1 MIEAIIQQCDAV
13 GKLVILFCASHH
25 HADQTSAAA
34 GDGFHHRVARLLRP
48 AALTA
53 GGALILVFVR
63 YQHAVIGAKQ
73 TLLLLLVGGLH
84 GIGRCAEQ
92 LGKARHRHRPLCQAG
107 HVVGCGVVVGAVQAV
122 GIYKMGARQ
131 AQLRGFGVHQLHKR
145 LHAAG
150 GVLCQHIGCVVGTGQ
165 DRGMEQIVERHD
177 LSRLQRDMGRARLQ
191 RIDRVRADRDLLRHV
206 AAAFFHSQ
214 RQRHNLRDTGWI
226 IPLGAALLYEHLP
239 RLCIHD
245 KVCVRRHLRRHG
257 AAFGVHRPS
266 QTRRQRQRQDHPQ
279 QFLHL
284 PHSSPLLSALPPK
297 TS

>member
-1 MIEAIIQQCDAV
+1 
-13 GKLVILFCASHH
+13 
-25 HADQTSAAA
+25 
-34 GDGFHHRVARLLRP
+34 
-48 AALTA
+48 
-53 GGALILVFVR
+53 
-63 YQHAVIGAKQ
+63 
-73 TLLLLLVGGLH
+73 
-84 GIGRCAEQ
+84 
-92 LGKARHRHRPLCQAG
+92 
-107 HVVGCGVVVGAVQAV
+107 
-122 GIYKMGARQ
+122 MGARQ

-150 GVLCQHIGCVVGTGQ
+150 GVLCQHIGRVVGTGQ

-206 AAAFFHSQ
+206 AAACFHSQ

-239 RLCIHD
+239 LLCIHD

-297 TS
+297 TSYSYQWYYTICISQVQAFRRLFPVFSHFRRLMPARLAFSPAPAALPGS